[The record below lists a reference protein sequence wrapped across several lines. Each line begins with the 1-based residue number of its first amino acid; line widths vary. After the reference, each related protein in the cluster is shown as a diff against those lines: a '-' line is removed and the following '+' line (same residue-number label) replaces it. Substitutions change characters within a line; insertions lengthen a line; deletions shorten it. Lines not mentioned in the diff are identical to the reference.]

1 MTNKE
6 ITNLVKRTVS
16 NTLTE
21 FFSDPDFGKTVKKSF
36 LKSIEKARSEKGRSL
51 TITQFRREYG
61 Y

>member
-6 ITNLVKRTVS
+6 ITTLVKQTVS
-16 NTLTE
+16 NTLAE
-21 FFSDPDFGKTVKKSF
+21 FFDDPDFGKTVNKSF
-36 LKSIEKARSEKGRSL
+36 LKSIEKAKNEKGRSL